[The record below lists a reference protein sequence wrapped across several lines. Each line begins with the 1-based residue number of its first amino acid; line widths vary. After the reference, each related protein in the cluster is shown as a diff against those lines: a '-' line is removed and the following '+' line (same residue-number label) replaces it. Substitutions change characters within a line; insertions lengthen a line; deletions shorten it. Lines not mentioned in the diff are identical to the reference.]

1 MDGVA
6 AITACAAGD
15 IFSIL
20 LSRLPGMGAPIVVGV
35 VLGAFIVGIPPP
47 TGPFISPGLSKLIG
61 RIPSFGE
68 AALVLLLLVAN
79 HIPPI
84 MLIIMIYK

>member
-1 MDGVA
+1 M
-6 AITACAAGD
+6 
-15 IFSIL
+15 
-20 LSRLPGMGAPIVVGV
+20 
-35 VLGAFIVGIPPP
+35 
-47 TGPFISPGLSKLIG
+47 IG